1 MNIASASIGVA
12 SGAVGVTA
20 FVVGALATAGSTLAA
35 VAGPIGAIIGCV
47 LSLASIII
55 DLINSEN
62 PYGTIKNHLETIQK
76 LKEGS
81 LKYLQNQVN
90 TTHQV
95 TPVLKYNTGF
105 DTIYE
110 INQGNLIQGMRGES
124 VEHISGV
131 DDDPNI
137 IFDGKNKSRSR
148 EWLSDKGKE
157 KDF

>member
-1 MNIASASIGVA
+1 MQY
-12 SGAVGVTA
+12 
-20 FVVGALATAGSTLAA
+20 
-35 VAGPIGAIIGCV
+35 IGCV

-90 TTHQV
+90 ITHQV
-95 TPVLKYNTGF
+95 TPVFKYNTGF

-137 IFDGKNKSRSR
+137 IFDGKISPGR
-148 EWLSDKGKE
+148 ENGYLTKGK
-157 KDF
+157 KRIFDKSK